1 MDFQLNDFA
10 FDLRA
15 SLAPSNHIWVGS
27 GSCTVAPLANT
38 AAGVKGL
45 FAPPFAARDVQLLL
59 DIQADGHTVSDTGN
73 LGKGDCGLLY
83 AGAEWRPDRI
93 ARSGTYN
100 YFVEGRLI
108 SLFVRSRLVPLAD
121 RPGFLLSVSIANRTE
136 RSIEVRVNPE
146 LTPGRLSLQPL
157 DDWDYGH
164 PAPGEPASPVG
175 SNVWENSDVRMTL
188 LTDEPERVRLA
199 PGEEAVCR
207 VAVVLTRSGEECGA
221 AESLADWETGTEVI
235 WQERIARLCASV
247 PRLESDI
254 PGLEDY
260 YRRSLVSGLIC
271 LWEHPDFAMQP
282 FPVVSGIE
290 GAGIC
295 CYPWDTG
302 GYAGRVLA
310 MMIGSGK
317 MMELAR
323 LMANSGIESHS
334 RFSPSGVGKD
344 VPYSYSL
351 WSFFNL
357 IWSNIEQHGEGQELY
372 DVMRRLL
379 LSEENRL
386 PAWGELLDYGTQR
399 NLLEMRSAA
408 HDHVVSSP
416 NAERAWCYDRLAD
429 MAERLSNGEAAQWR
443 DKAERIR
450 SSIREHLWDDEAGW
464 FICRYPDGHVERV
477 YTIQAYDTLRM
488 GVCTEPMKAALLSH
502 VREGAF
508 LAPYGVSS
516 VSAEDTIHYELN
528 DPDWSGGGCYTGEAT
543 LLALTLWEIGQDEL
557 AWDVLKRLFWM
568 GRHLPYFPQEH
579 YCDRPAVPAHKRAN
593 VIAGLSGAEA
603 ILFGMA
609 GLKPGADGTLTV
621 HPQPPSEGKVS
632 VTGYPYRGRVI
643 DIHMQPGYCRI
654 VCDGVVKYEG
664 ALAPCTITVGMSK
677 LTER

>member
-1 MDFQLNDFA
+1 MTYQLNDFA

-15 SLAPSNHIWVGS
+15 SLAPANHIWVGS
-27 GSCTVAPLANT
+27 GYSTVAPLANT

-45 FAPPFAARDVQLLL
+45 FSPPFAARDVQLLL
-59 DIQADGHTVSDTGN
+59 NIEADGHVVSDTGN

-93 ARSGTYN
+93 ARSGTYH
-100 YFVEGRLI
+100 YFHEGRLI

-121 RPGFLLSVSIANRTE
+121 RAGFVLAVRIANRTE
-136 RSIEVRVNPE
+136 RSIEVHVKPD
-146 LTPGRLSLQPL
+146 LTPGRLRLQPL

-164 PAPGEPASPVG
+164 PAPGEPASPIRDG
-175 SNVWENSDVRMTL
+175 VWENGEVRMTL
-188 LTDEPERVRLA
+188 INDSPLPSRLA

-207 VAVVLTRSGEECGA
+207 LAVVLTPRGEECSMDA
-221 AESLADWETGTEVI
+221 SLEAWEKRTEAG
-235 WQERIARLCASV
+235 WQDRIDRLCASV

-302 GYAGRVLA
+302 GYAGRLLA
-310 MMIGSGK
+310 LMIGSER

-323 LMANSGIESHS
+323 LMAGSGIEQHS

-357 IWSNIEQHGEGQELY
+357 VWSNVEQHGEGQELY
-372 DVMRRLL
+372 GVMRNLL
-379 LSEENRL
+379 LSDEKRL
-386 PAWGELLDYGTQR
+386 PAWGELLDYGKQH

-408 HDHVVSSP
+408 HEHVVSSP

-429 MAERLSNGEAAQWR
+429 LAERLGVEEAAMWR
-443 DKAERIR
+443 DQAERIR
-450 SSIREHLWDDEAGW
+450 RAIRDHLWDDEAGW
-464 FICRYPDGHVERV
+464 FVCRYPDGHLERV

-488 GVCTEPMKAALLSH
+488 GVCTEPMKIALLSH
-502 VREGAF
+502 VRDGAF

-516 VSAEDTIHYELN
+516 ISAEDPIHYELN

-543 LLALTLWEIGQDEL
+543 MLALTLWEIGESGP
-557 AWDVLKRLFWM
+557 AWDVLKRLLWM

-609 GLKPGADGTLTV
+609 GLKPGADGTLTI
-621 HPQPPSEGKVS
+621 HPQPPQEGKVS
-632 VTGYPYRGRVI
+632 VTGYPYRGRII
-643 DIHMQPGYCRI
+643 DIHMQPGSCRI
-654 VCDGVVKYEG
+654 VCDGRVIHEG
-664 ALAPCTITVGMSK
+664 APALCT
-677 LTER
+677 L

>member
-1 MDFQLNDFA
+1 MKFQLNDFT

-15 SLAPSNHIWVGS
+15 SLAPPNHIWVAS
-27 GSCTVAPLANT
+27 GYSTVAPLPNT
-38 AAGVKGL
+38 VAGVKGL
-45 FAPPFAARDVQLLL
+45 FSPPFAARDVQLLL
-59 DIQADGHTVSDTGN
+59 NIEADGHTVSDTGN

-93 ARSGTYN
+93 ARRGTYH
-100 YFVEGRLI
+100 YFHEGRLI
-108 SLFVRSRLVPLAD
+108 SLFVQSRLVPLAD
-121 RPGFLLSVSIANRTE
+121 RAGFLLAVRIANRTE
-136 RSIEVRVNPE
+136 RSIEVLVKPQ
-146 LTPGRLSLQPL
+146 LTSGRLCLQPL

-164 PAPGEPASPVG
+164 PAPGEPAQPISDD
-175 SNVWENSDVRMTL
+175 VWENEDVRMSL
-188 LTDEPERVRLA
+188 LHDASMPSYLA
-199 PGEEAVCR
+199 PGEDVERCM
-207 VAVVLTRSGEECGA
+207 AVVLTRSGEESDNT
-221 AESLADWETGTEVI
+221 ESLAVWEKRTEVR
-235 WQERIARLCASV
+235 WQDRIDHMCASL
-247 PRLESDI
+247 PKLESDI

-302 GYAGRVLA
+302 GYAGRLLA
-310 MMIGSGK
+310 MMIGSES
-317 MMELAR
+317 MMELAQ
-323 LMANSGIESHS
+323 LMANSGIERHS
-334 RFSPSGVGKD
+334 RFSPSGIGKD

-357 IWSNIEQHGEGQELY
+357 IWSNMEQHGEGQQMY
-372 DVMRRLL
+372 DVMRSLL
-379 LSEENRL
+379 LCDEDRL
-386 PAWGELLDYGTQR
+386 PAWGVLLDYGKQH

-408 HDHVVSSP
+408 HEHVVSSP

-429 MAERLSNGEAAQWR
+429 LAERLGRGEAERWR
-443 DKAERIR
+443 DKAEQIR
-450 SSIREHLWDDEAGW
+450 RAIREQLWDEEAGW
-464 FICRYPDGHVERV
+464 FVCRYPDGHVERV

-488 GVCTEPMKAALLSH
+488 GACTEPMKSALLSH

-516 VSAEDTIHYELN
+516 ISEEDTIHYELN

-543 LLALTLWEIGQDEL
+543 MLAQTLWEIGEAEL

-579 YCDRPAVPAHKRAN
+579 YCDRPAVPSHKRAN

-609 GLKPGADGTLTV
+609 GLKPGADGKLTV
-621 HPQPPSEGKVS
+621 LPHPPHEGKVS
-632 VTGYPYRGRVI
+632 VEGYLFRGRSI
-643 DIHMQPGYCRI
+643 DIHMEPGYSRI
-654 VCDGVVKYEG
+654 VCDGVVIYEG
-664 ALAPCTITVGMSK
+664 APTLCTI
-677 LTER
+677 

>member
-1 MDFQLNDFA
+1 MKFQLEDFA

-27 GSCTVAPLANT
+27 GYSTVAPLANT
-38 AAGVKGL
+38 VAGVKGL
-45 FAPPFAARDVQLLL
+45 FSPPFAARDAELQLN
-59 DIQADGHTVSDTGN
+59 IEADGHIVSDTGN

-93 ARSGTYN
+93 ARRGTYH
-100 YFVEGRLI
+100 YFHEGRLI
-108 SLFVRSRLVPLAD
+108 SLFVQSRLVPLAD
-121 RPGFLLSVSIANRTE
+121 RAGFLLAVRIANRTE
-136 RSIEVRVNPE
+136 RSIEVCVKPE
-146 LTPGRLSLQPL
+146 LTPGRLCLQAL
-157 DDWDYGH
+157 DDWDYGL
-164 PAPGEPASPVG
+164 PAPGEAAFPIG
-175 SNVWENSDVRMTL
+175 DNLWENNHVRMTVLKDASPPSPL
-188 LTDEPERVRLA
+188 L
-199 PGEEAVCR
+199 PGEEAVYR
-207 VAVVLTRSGEECGA
+207 MAVVLTRNGEEA
-221 AESLADWETGTEVI
+221 VVTVSLAAWEERTEAV
-235 WQERIARLCASV
+235 WQERIDRLCASV
-247 PRLESDI
+247 PQVESDI

-302 GYAGRVLA
+302 GYAGRLLA
-310 MMIGSGK
+310 LMIGSDG
-317 MMELAR
+317 MIELAQ
-323 LMANSGIESHS
+323 LMANSGIERHS

-357 IWSNIEQHGEGQELY
+357 IWSNVEQHGEGQALY
-372 DVMRRLL
+372 DVMRNLL
-379 LSEENRL
+379 LSDEDRL
-386 PAWGELLDYGTQR
+386 PAWGELLDYGKQH

-408 HDHVVSSP
+408 HEHVVSSP

-429 MAERLSNGEAAQWR
+429 LAEQLGTGEAAEWR

-450 SSIREHLWDDEAGW
+450 QAIRDHLWDDEAGW
-464 FICRYPDGHVERV
+464 FRCRYPDGHIEKV

-502 VREGAF
+502 VRDGAF

-516 VSAEDTIHYELN
+516 ISAEDSIHYELN
-528 DPDWSGGGCYTGEAT
+528 DPDWSGGGSYTGEAT
-543 LLALTLWEIGQDEL
+543 MLALTLWEIGEAGL
-557 AWDVLKRLFWM
+557 AWDVLERLLWM

-621 HPQPPSEGKVS
+621 FPQPPHEGKVA
-632 VTGYPYRGRVI
+632 VTGYPYRGRII

-654 VCDGVVKYEG
+654 VCDGAVIHEG
-664 ALAPCTITVGMSK
+664 APAPCT
-677 LTER
+677 L